1 MELNIIFPRN
11 IVIAYPLPWA
21 KDTTLTGCLPNSC
34 TKTVLKGQSLWIPP
48 TSPGQSLW
56 IFPPPPTPLHLYKIS
71 FVKGSGLKSNDLKR
85 ANIDQASKVVIL
97 TDSKD
102 DLSPH
107 VN

>member
-11 IVIAYPLPWA
+11 IVIAYPPWA
-21 KDTTLTGCLPNSC
+21 TDTTLTGYLPNSK
-34 TKTVLKGQSLWIPP
+34 TKTVLKGQSLWRPP
-48 TSPGQSLW
+48 HLSL
-56 IFPPPPTPLHLYKIS
+56 PPLHLYKIS